1 MTAATPAKCSAWPLL
16 VATAAL
22 LAALVLAFLLVDSLR
37 DVATAAI
44 GGDGALVRSQTQEL
58 GAVGVL
64 ALRAAGRPGSS
75 RRASYR

>member
-1 MTAATPAKCSAWPLL
+1 
-16 VATAAL
+16 
-22 LAALVLAFLLVDSLR
+22 VLAFLLVDSLR